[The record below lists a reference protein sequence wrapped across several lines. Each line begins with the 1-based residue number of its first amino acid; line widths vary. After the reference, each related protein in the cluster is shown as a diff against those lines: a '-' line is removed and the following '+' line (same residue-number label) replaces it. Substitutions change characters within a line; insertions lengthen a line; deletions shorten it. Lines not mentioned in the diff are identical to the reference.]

1 MDTGFYIVSNKFNR
15 IIYKY
20 KRKQKIADPV
30 NKVYADI
37 STIYWIASVST
48 TFTVFLMMQM
58 IEAGYFR
65 LDDPIEEF
73 VSEIKEIKNYSDSA
87 KSTFRQLARQ
97 PSGYRISE

>member
-1 MDTGFYIVSNKFNR
+1 
-15 IIYKY
+15 
-20 KRKQKIADPV
+20 
-30 NKVYADI
+30 
-37 STIYWIASVST
+37 
-48 TFTVFLMMQM
+48 MMQM

-73 VSEIKEIKNYSDSA
+73 VSEIKEIKSCSDSA